1 VFKRDVYHQTGWQA
15 LIDICIY
22 YVSNCFVKT
31 NLCSVSSKRER
42 LDKMHLTKPWHGN
55 EDDFTHH
62 CLRDLLCSVAD
73 FGNKIQRNYFTTSH
87 AKGRIRRHQFSS
99 KTKGYQSSATSNS
112 HVKKVPRRCK
122 IIWMKI
128 SLWPSASMYLSTT
141 KSENLKKH
149 LFFCHFHTGDHSVN
163 TNRPNLRSLKGK
175 GIKRIHS
182 FKTTTKQ
189 GKVLKCHRSHY
200 CLDCSLETAICCESS
215 FWWLGG
221 A

>member
-1 VFKRDVYHQTGWQA
+1 MVSPVLSVVSKSHCAGHKITQIILIVYKNSCKVFKRDVYHQTGWQA

-62 CLRDLLCSVAD
+62 CLRDL
-73 FGNKIQRNYFTTSH
+73 
-87 AKGRIRRHQFSS
+87 
-99 KTKGYQSSATSNS
+99 
-112 HVKKVPRRCK
+112 
-122 IIWMKI
+122 
-128 SLWPSASMYLSTT
+128 
-141 KSENLKKH
+141 
-149 LFFCHFHTGDHSVN
+149 CHFHTGDHSVN